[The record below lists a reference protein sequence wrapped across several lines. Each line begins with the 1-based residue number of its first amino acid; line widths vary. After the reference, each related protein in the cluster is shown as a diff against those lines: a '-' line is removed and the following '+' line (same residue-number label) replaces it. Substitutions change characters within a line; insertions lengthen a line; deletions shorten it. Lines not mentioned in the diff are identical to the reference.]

1 MGDIYRRVVTE
12 FRTTGG
18 QQILATLGELR
29 GGVKG
34 IREEFTEGGIAGS
47 AFNNE
52 MRALGTTLRYA
63 FAGSV
68 VFGVSNMV
76 RNLSQIQTQL
86 GQIAAIGSQAGPGGG
101 SIPLTGS
108 QISGLAETV
117 RQAATDTITPVN
129 QMNDA
134 VLNLYSTIQN
144 VPPNRAVEMVKE
156 FAKTAILTQ
165 TDVTTLQQV
174 ALQSQFAFHRPHT
187 VAEAR
192 RQAQEYFTLISAA
205 PGGPAA
211 AGQIFQQLG
220 PLARVFA
227 FGHGT
232 QEQMLGFTLAALR
245 GGGTPATNLR
255 GLQYLVQTV
264 ASPDEQQKTSR
275 SAFHRLGI
283 TDEFVRKYGVAKALE
298 RVLGAIRSGG
308 VSGGA
313 NLRNLDDDTLAQ
325 VEAQAAGD
333 PFAATSQLGIGGT
346 GATLAAQLFHRVH
359 ALRTAVGL
367 ATQTQRGPGVDA
379 TVADDLQRIADAA
392 NGHAK
397 DVDDLQKAWTRFRQ
411 QSRLPQAAQAIQ
423 TMTLDVATELESVIN
438 YRGKLTGGITDLSKQ
453 VHAHPDISIAALLG
467 IGALALRGGRA
478 GLLAGGARGALGGSV
493 VAQGVLS
500 GQNVPGGS
508 PLNPLFVWV
517 VGQGFNPFGGRVM
530 FPKKIGPEEEPPP
543 GSGGISGF
551 FRRQAGN
558 IGAGGLALASRFGG
572 AARQVGGAGRSGLLL
587 FGAEAPALGDM
598 LSIAQGKDPFAYEVK
613 GNYPLLRFFQEHRK
627 YGSPAERDVIRRF
640 NTSTDPQF
648 GFNEAASAKRLR
660 EIAHTY
666 PRQWAD
672 LVRQGVVVMTGHA
685 KIDIN
690 VNEKDASGKTT
701 RTTKKKVTVDL
712 FPDFTTQAPN
722 TRRGNT
728 RRGGR

>member
-1 MGDIYRRVVTE
+1 
-12 FRTTGG
+12 
-18 QQILATLGELR
+18 
-29 GGVKG
+29 
-34 IREEFTEGGIAGS
+34 
-47 AFNNE
+47 

-101 SIPLTGS
+101 SIPLTGD
-108 QISGLAETV
+108 QISGLASTV

-144 VPPNRAVEMVKE
+144 VPPNRAVAMVKE

-165 TDVTTLQQV
+165 TDVTSLQQV

-232 QEQMLGFTLAALR
+232 QEQMLGFTLSALR

-264 ASPDEQQKTSR
+264 ASPNEQTKTSR
-275 SAFHRLGI
+275 EAFHRLGI

-298 RVLGAIRSGG
+298 RVLGAIRTGG

-313 NLRNLDDDTLAQ
+313 GLRNLDDDTLAQ
-325 VEAQAAGD
+325 VEAQTAGD
-333 PFAATSQLGIGGT
+333 PFAATSQLGIGGA

-367 ATQTQRGPGVDA
+367 ATRMEGGPGVEE
-379 TVADDLQRIADAA
+379 TVGDDLRRIQNAAD
-392 NGHAK
+392 GHASE
-397 DVDDLQKAWTRFRQ
+397 VDDLEKAWARFRK

-423 TMTLDVATELESVIN
+423 TMTLDVATELESIIN

-453 VHAHPDISIAALLG
+453 VHAHPDISVATLLG
-467 IGALALRGGRA
+467 VGALALRGGRA
-478 GLLAGGARGALGGSV
+478 SLLAGGARGALGGSI
-493 VAQGVLS
+493 VAQGALA

-517 VGQGFNPFGGRVM
+517 VGQGFNPFGGRRM
-530 FPKKIGPEEEPPP
+530 FPTPIGPERGPLGSRPPLP
-543 GSGGISGF
+543 QERGRLGNLGRFASTGIGGPLTLAAGF
-551 FRRQAGN
+551 EYFFGDNAIQPDEGVHNRRQA
-558 IGAGGLALASRFGG
+558 ALQVRDSRNP
-572 AARQVGGAGRSGLLL
+572 LLTY
-587 FGAEAPALGDM
+587 FSQHTTNALGQAKF
-598 LSIAQGKDPFAYEVK
+598 IHQGSD
-613 GNYPLLRFFQEHRK
+613 
-627 YGSPAERDVIRRF
+627 AERDVVQRF
-640 NTSTDPQF
+640 WDKKMTSA
-648 GFNEAASAKRLR
+648 EAEKRLR
-660 EIAHTY
+660 EISHTY
-666 PRQWAD
+666 PKQWAD
-672 LVRQGVVVMTGHA
+672 LVRQGVIVIAGHA
-685 KIDIN
+685 RVDIN
-690 VNEKDASGKTT
+690 VNEKDAAGKTT
-701 RTTKKKVTVDL
+701 RSTKKKVTVDL
-712 FPDFTTQAPN
+712 FPDFTSQAPN